1 MNYRSS
7 IIIDFAVS
15 FGGLHSRFYPINE
28 IIITIYFEI
37 AFKTIVKNKI
47 VISRRNTSFRLRNT
61 D

>member
-1 MNYRSS
+1 MDYRSS

-15 FGGLHSRFYPINE
+15 FGGLHSRFYLINE

-47 VISRRNTSFRLRNT
+47 VMPRNTSFRLRNT